1 MNISGQTG
9 DERNM
14 SAALQQERS
23 DDIVGSC
30 SLVSCVVELK
40 DRKEGG
46 RYQAVVHYIPDPI
59 LLHNVNG
66 LSLPVVRKMI
76 ISSAQQLG
84 IAKHHRW

>member
-40 DRKEGG
+40 DRKERE
-46 RYQAVVHYIPDPI
+46 RYQAVVHNIPE
-59 LLHNVNG
+59 
-66 LSLPVVRKMI
+66 
-76 ISSAQQLG
+76 
-84 IAKHHRW
+84 